1 MQVCV
6 SHQLEVVVH
15 GSETQLQF
23 GEEPNEFY
31 NLYLYGLKSYV
42 IVYVKVYIKNKN
54 IVFNTCLMELTSKI
68 IIIII

>member
-1 MQVCV
+1 MQVCA

-23 GEEPNEFY
+23 GEELNEFY
-31 NLYLYGLKSYV
+31 NLYLYGLKSYG
-42 IVYVKVYIKNKN
+42 IVYAKVYIKNKN